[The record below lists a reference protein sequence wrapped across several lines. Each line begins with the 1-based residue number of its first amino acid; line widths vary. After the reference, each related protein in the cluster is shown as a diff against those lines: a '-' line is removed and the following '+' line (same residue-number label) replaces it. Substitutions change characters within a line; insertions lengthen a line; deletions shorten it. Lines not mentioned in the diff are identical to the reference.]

1 FIKLMMDKSIS
12 LILIFLLSP
21 LLLILALAVKLSSP
35 GPIIFKQQR
44 DGWDGKKFNV
54 YKFRSMYIHEEK
66 EVVEQAKKN
75 DNRVTPVGR
84 FIRRTSLDELP
95 QLFNAL
101 QGSMSLVGPR
111 PQAVADNVYYSGEVK
126 ADLAR
131 HGNKPGMTGLAQI
144 AGDRGETE
152 SMEDMQK
159 RVEYDLEYISKWS
172 PLLDLKNLFLSP
184 SRLFLKR

>member
-111 PQAVADNVYYSGEVK
+111 PHAVQHNEFYSQQIP
-126 ADLAR
+126 AYMLR
-131 HGNKPGMTGLAQI
+131 HRIKPGITGLAQVS
-144 AGDRGETE
+144 GCRGETE
-152 SMEDMQK
+152 TLDKMQ
-159 RVEYDLEYISKWS
+159 RRGEVAI
-172 PLLDLKNLFLSP
+172 
-184 SRLFLKR
+184 R